1 MPIVPREAI
10 VLLPPEVNTRLKVLA
25 FVGLEDLQAAHPELE
40 LFVAA
45 WKVDPANPFAVVF
58 GLPKAV
64 IDERGWPVWID
75 PAKRW
80 VMVRPIPAEELAARD
95 NR

>member
-1 MPIVPREAI
+1 MPTVPLEAI
-10 VLLPPEVNTRLKVLA
+10 VLLPPEVNTRLKVFA
-25 FVGLEDLQAAHPELE
+25 FVGFEDLQAAHPQLE
-40 LFVAA
+40 LFVAV
-45 WKVDPANPFAVVF
+45 WKVDPANPYAVVF

-64 IDERGWPVWID
+64 IAERGWPVWVD
-75 PAKRW
+75 PEKRW